1 MTHALDTVIETVN
14 QQRQTLRDG
23 GSAVLLQET
32 VETASA
38 LINSLSERQKAELIK
53 KSPLQAMI
61 GLILN
66 GASRS
71 ELSAET
77 KARLRGRLAMDK
89 LLHAEGGTVGAT
101 EAANLLGGVRRQA
114 VAKARASGRLLG
126 IKVGNAYQYPI
137 WQFQQG
143 GILPGLREVL
153 AVLPDEEWMRLEFF
167 LQTHYGLQEQRPLD
181 LLLAGRISDVL
192 EVARTQG
199 QQIAV

>member
-66 GASRS
+66 GASHS

-167 LQTHYGLQEQRPLD
+167 LQAHYGLQEQRPLD